1 MTSAARKGPPAPA
14 SLDDELA
21 AAEPSADLGTPAD
34 RRQHARAPVELPV
47 RLTFG
52 SLQEFVRAHAED
64 LSAGGLL
71 LRGAA
76 AEPGQT
82 VRLEL
87 DAGGERLLRGTGRV
101 VRQVPPKEPGGLPG
115 VGIEFV
121 ELDAR
126 SRALIAAIVEAR
138 LAEPSGD

>member
-1 MTSAARKGPPAPA
+1 MDGAARKTPPAAASLEAELAQAEPAADLGPPA
-14 SLDDELA
+14 E
-21 AAEPSADLGTPAD
+21 
-34 RRQHARAPVELPV
+34 RRLHARVPVELPV
-47 RLTFG
+47 RLSFG
-52 SLQEFVRAHAED
+52 SLQEFIGAHAED
-64 LSAGGLL
+64 LSTGGLL

-76 AEPGQT
+76 AAPGQI

-87 DAGGERLLRGTGRV
+87 DAGGERILRGTGKV
-101 VRQVPPKEPGGLPG
+101 VRQVPPKAPGGLSG
-115 VGIEFV
+115 VGIQFV